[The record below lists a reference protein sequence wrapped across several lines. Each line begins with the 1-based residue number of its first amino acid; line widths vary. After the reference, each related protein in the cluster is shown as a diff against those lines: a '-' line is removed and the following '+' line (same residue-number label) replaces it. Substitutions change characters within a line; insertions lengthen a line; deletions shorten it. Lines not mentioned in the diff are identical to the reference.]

1 MSTAG
6 KVLVGLIL
14 LFTLIWIVL
23 TAGVTQLNRNGNQAL
38 INLTKKVEE
47 LEEQL
52 NETKL
57 QILRSKDETVG
68 LQEQTDTELAVIN
81 ARQSDVQRNAS
92 SNREILSR
100 IQYELATV
108 QATVQ
113 TAEKERK
120 AWIAEKAAETQAL
133 EQARAEVEELQA
145 KDEELRQRLT
155 GLRNQF
161 KTTLQANRENTE
173 RR

>member
-23 TAGVTQLNRNGNQAL
+23 TAGVTQLNRNGNQTL
-38 INLTKKVEE
+38 ITLTKKVED
-47 LEEQL
+47 LEGKL

-57 QILRSKDETVG
+57 EIMRSKDRTIV
-68 LQEQTDTELAVIN
+68 LQEQMDTELAVIN
-81 ARQSDVQRNAS
+81 ARQNDVQRNAS
-92 SNREILSR
+92 SIREVLSR
-100 IQYELATV
+100 IQYELANV
-108 QATVQ
+108 QATVE
-113 TAEKERK
+113 TAEKERQ
-120 AWIAEKAAETQAL
+120 AWTAEKAAEIAAL
-133 EQARAEVEELQA
+133 EQARAEVKELQA
-145 KDEELRQRLT
+145 KDEQLRQRLT

-161 KTTLQANRENTE
+161 KTTLQANRETVE